1 MDSALEFQSKFVSLL
16 HFVSSRSAVTGIHS
30 PFIPMAVHWLFP
42 YLVMILFGKFSGFS
56 RRLFWKYFRC
66 MLISFFVLRQRI
78 LMSVKINS
86 VLRFWLVLVFSYL
99 VQLCAETIWK
109 DILLTKHLSIVLMP
123 WRSERTNYTTTVALL
138 WIIEHS
144 LSNFYDWLVVVV
156 CLF

>member
-1 MDSALEFQSKFVSLL
+1 MDSALEFQSKVRITAAFRFL
-16 HFVSSRSAVTGIHS
+16 RSAVTGIHS

-42 YLVMILFGKFSGFS
+42 YLVMILFGNFPGFS

-123 WRSERTNYTTTVALL
+123 WCSRRTNYTTTVALCGL
-138 WIIEHS
+138 
-144 LSNFYDWLVVVV
+144 
-156 CLF
+156 